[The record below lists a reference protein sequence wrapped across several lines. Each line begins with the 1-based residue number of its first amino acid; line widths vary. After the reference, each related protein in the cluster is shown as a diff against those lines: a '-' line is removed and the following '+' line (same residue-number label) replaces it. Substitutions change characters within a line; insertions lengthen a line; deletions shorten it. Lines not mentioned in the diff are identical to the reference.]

1 MTPEQERAAF
11 KAFCKSCPDYTPW
24 DAWQARAVLTAEPAR
39 NREADRQRFHD
50 PDFNR
55 WLDEGISDA
64 GHTVWDQIGDVCAA
78 WHGWTN
84 HCFYNTPVT
93 AEPASAQAHSLG
105 LLLCELIEC
114 EAIGP
119 FTDVMPPA
127 LLERWQDA
135 CDKHIANTLTYNG

>member
-1 MTPEQERAAF
+1 MNPEQERAAF
-11 KAFCKSCPDYTPW
+11 EAWAKTNDFELHRDNSDKYRDYHRATTRW
-24 DAWQARAVLTAEPAR
+24 AWGAWQARAVL
-39 NREADRQRFHD
+39 
-50 PDFNR
+50 
-55 WLDEGISDA
+55 
-64 GHTVWDQIGDVCAA
+64 
-78 WHGWTN
+78 
-84 HCFYNTPVT
+84 T